1 MGNYTGPKVKLSRR
15 LGVPIAETVR
25 HMSLKRPNRPGMHGF
40 RSPRRSL
47 YGRQLNEKQRLAF
60 YYNVRDRQMR
70 KYVKMAS
77 VGHGSAA
84 AALRQI
90 LESRLDNVV
99 RRLGWV
105 RTIWQARQMV
115 AHGHILVN
123 GNKVDIPS
131 YLVKAE
137 DTISVKDKSSKFVQT
152 CSETCEEKL
161 VPTWLVCEDGK
172 LQGKVLNLPSVEE
185 IRIPFELDYSLIIE
199 YFTH

>member
-40 RSPRRSL
+40 RSPRRSP

-60 YYNVRDRQMR
+60 YYNIRDRQMR

-84 AALRQI
+84 DALRQL
-90 LESRLDNVV
+90 LERRLDNVV

-115 AHGHILVN
+115 AHGHLLVN
-123 GNKVDIPS
+123 GKKVDIPS
-131 YLVKAE
+131 YL
-137 DTISVKDKSSKFVQT
+137 ISAGDVITVREKSQKFVQT
-152 CSETCEEKL
+152 AAETCEEKL
-161 VPTWLVCEDGK
+161 VPTWIAVEDNK
-172 LQGKVLNLPSVEE
+172 LQGTILHIPAVDEV
-185 IRIPFELDYSLIIE
+185 RIPFELDYTLIIE
-199 YFTH
+199 YFTR